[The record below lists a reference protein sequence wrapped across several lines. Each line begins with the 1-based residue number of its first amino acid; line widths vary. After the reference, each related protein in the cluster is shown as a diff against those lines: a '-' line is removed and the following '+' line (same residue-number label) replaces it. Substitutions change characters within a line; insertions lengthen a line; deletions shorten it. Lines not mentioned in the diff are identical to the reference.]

1 MKEKHIEK
9 YILLL
14 YSIYQ
19 VSAFVLSVY
28 HEIPSWI
35 SFLLLTS
42 LVFCWM
48 LSLEAYKNYRF
59 RAVFSTIVVQLSML
73 FYMYGREKMVIIIP
87 MLITLCIISGL
98 YGIKEP
104 VMVSMFFNLL
114 HVFIY
119 GIVLGNFMKAEQSEL
134 YYHMVQLLNLLVAEI
149 LVYVQVKENK
159 RNKESYYKMINELKV
174 AEKSKDEFLANVTHE
189 IRTPVNTICGMSEV
203 VLQEKDPQKMRE
215 YLFCIQSAGH
225 NLMSVVS
232 DILDFSELQSGKTDI
247 VNEAYNITST
257 INDVIN
263 MSMSKLNDKNVELII
278 DCDSMIP
285 CGLMGDAKK
294 LQRVMMNLI
303 SNSVKYTEKGG
314 ITLLVSHQKEES
326 GISLSVTVKDTGTG
340 ITEEKR
346 PGLFADNSQ
355 SDNWGEREEGEDGL
369 GISISKALVEAMG
382 GKIIMESEAPK
393 GASVHFTIPQVVF
406 DERPIIWVRYKEKY
420 KVAIYINMEQLDNV
434 NVREDYSQSICHMM
448 EQLKIK
454 NYVCRNLVELKEKEA
469 HNAFTHIFISLYEY
483 MEDMAYF
490 DELALHTKVAVL
502 ILRTEEKYLSNPD
515 LIRVYKPFYVLSL
528 VSVLRGTEH
537 KNGSRLTNGSG
548 QFIAPDVNILVVD
561 DNSMNITV
569 IEKLLE
575 NYQITVT
582 KATSGQM
589 ALEKIEEKKYDFVF
603 MDHMMPQMDGIETLH
618 RIRKKPGLY
627 CKSVPI
633 IALTANAVAGA
644 REMFSEEGFSDFLE
658 KPVTITAL
666 ERMLKRTLPKD
677 KIIFIEETEEETEV
691 EQERPLKKRKL
702 ERKKHKFETV
712 IITNGKEE
720 SEENEKK
727 IMEQPVKET
736 PVREHTGHSKTVER
750 KEMKPEPQNQTKKD
764 GICIGDLDVKS
775 GCMYCGGEEGY
786 ISVLEMHLES
796 TDDNRK
802 QLTDLFEQ
810 ENWKDY
816 TIAVHAIK
824 SFMLS
829 IGAAPLSGMA
839 KGLEFAGKD
848 NNIAYIKE
856 NHEAMLKEYD
866 RVTEEIREHEL
877 FRDKFSKAGTLEEST
892 EVQKLMEQ
900 EEAGSLPELPKE
912 GFDIMTTELI
922 NAMYDLEAEKMMT
935 LLNRLEGYQYHGKV
949 LAKELAPIRRKVEM
963 CDYISAADA
972 MEKIKEKIKECN

>member
-1 MKEKHIEK
+1 MKEKHMEK

-14 YSIYQ
+14 YSVYQ
-19 VSAFVLSVY
+19 VSAFAFSVY
-28 HEIPSWI
+28 NEISSWI
-35 SFLLLTS
+35 SFFLLTS

-48 LSLEAYKNYRF
+48 ICLEAYKTYRF
-59 RAVFSTIVVQLSML
+59 RAVFSTVVVQLSML
-73 FYMYGREKMVIIIP
+73 FYMYGRGKITVIIP
-87 MLITLCIISGL
+87 ALITLCIISGL

-104 VMVSMFFNLL
+104 VIVSMCFSLL

-119 GIVLGNFMKAEQSEL
+119 GIVLGNFTEAEQSEL
-134 YYHMVQLLNLLVAEI
+134 YYYIIQLLNLLVAEI
-149 LVYVQVKENK
+149 LVYIQVNKNKQSKED
-159 RNKESYYKMINELKV
+159 YYKMIKELKV
-174 AEKSKDEFLANVTHE
+174 AEKSKDDFLANVTHE

-203 VLQEKDPQKMRE
+203 VLQEKEPQKMRE

-232 DILDFSELQSGKTDI
+232 DILDFSELQSGKTEI

-263 MSMSKLNDKNVELII
+263 MTMSKLNDKNVELVI
-278 DCDSMIP
+278 DCDSTIP
-285 CGLMGDAKK
+285 CGLMGDARK

-303 SNSVKYTEKGG
+303 SNSIKYTENGG
-314 ITLLVSHQKEES
+314 ITLLVSHKKEEG
-326 GISLSVTVKDTGTG
+326 GISLSVMVKDTGTE
-340 ITEEKR
+340 IIEEKKPDLLADTR
-346 PGLFADNSQ
+346 QTDNPGQ
-355 SDNWGEREEGEDGL
+355 REEGGDGL
-369 GISISKALVEAMG
+369 GISISKAIVEAMG
-382 GKIIMESEAPK
+382 GKITMESEAQK
-393 GASVHFTIPQVVF
+393 GTSVQFTIPQVVF

-420 KVAIYINMEQLDNV
+420 KIAIYINMEQFDSV
-434 NVREDYSQSICHMM
+434 NVREDYSQSIYHMM
-448 EQLKIK
+448 DQLKIK
-454 NYVCRNLVELKEKEA
+454 NYVCRNLEELKEKET
-469 HNAFTHIFISLYEY
+469 HNVFTHIFISLHEY
-483 MEDMAYF
+483 MEDMEYF
-490 DELALHTKVAVL
+490 DELALHTKVAVM

-528 VSVLRGTEH
+528 VSVLRGTEQ

-548 QFIAPDVNILVVD
+548 QFVAPDVNILVVD

-589 ALEKIEEKKYDFVF
+589 ALEKIEEENYDFVF

-644 REMFSEEGFSDFLE
+644 RVMFLEEGFSDFLE

-691 EQERPLKKRKL
+691 ECEKPLKKRKF
-702 ERKKHKFETV
+702 ERKKHEFETV

-720 SEENEKK
+720 SEDKEQR
-727 IMEQPVKET
+727 IMEQSKKEVS
-736 PVREHTGHSKTVER
+736 VREDTEHNKDAIRNER
-750 KEMKPEPQNQTKKD
+750 EPEPQNQTKKD
-764 GICIGDLDVKS
+764 GLSIGDLDVKS

-786 ISVLEMHLES
+786 ISILEMHLES
-796 TDDNRK
+796 TDDNRQ
-802 QLTDLFEQ
+802 QLIDLFEQ

-877 FRDKFSKAGTLEEST
+877 FRDKFSKAAISEESK
-892 EVQKLMEQ
+892 EEQKLTEQ
-900 EEAGSLPELPKE
+900 EEASFLPDLPEE
-912 GFDIMTTELI
+912 GFQTMTTILI
-922 NAMYDLEAEKMMT
+922 DAMYDLEAEKMMA
-935 LLNRLEGYQYHGKV
+935 LLSRLEGYQYHGKV

-972 MEKIKEKIKECN
+972 MEKLKEQLGAGD